1 MPGKLS
7 RSEHHIISYLEHVLS
22 TNSIFRRNLDHDK
35 RIFNYRLSRARRIV
49 ENAFGR
55 LAAVWRIYRRP
66 INVEPH
72 RADSIVLA
80 TCALQNFVLTHRTI
94 PFTTDTDAY
103 IRDGTWRQLANTGMR
118 RIGRR
123 QRGNNPGTDPKDVQT
138 KFRLFFNGAGAVE
151 WQERMIALAEAVDS
165 GSEDD

>member
-1 MPGKLS
+1 M
-7 RSEHHIISYLEHVLS
+7 
-22 TNSIFRRNLDHDK
+22 
-35 RIFNYRLSRARRIV
+35 
-49 ENAFGR
+49 
-55 LAAVWRIYRRP
+55 WRIYRRP

-103 IRDGTWRQLANTGMR
+103 IRDGTWRQLASTGMR